1 MKARTLSLI
10 GKGIALVMILVTWI
24 YRTFVLKDDGATAIL
39 IYTGGVV
46 GLFVDVAV
54 NLALDKKKPTAE
66 PTVVPINPDG
76 A

>member
-10 GKGIALVMILVTWI
+10 GKGIALAMILATWF
-24 YRTFVLKDDGATAIL
+24 YRTFVLKEAGGAEIL
-39 IYTGGVV
+39 VYTGAVV

-54 NLALDKKKPTAE
+54 NLALDKNKPTAE
-66 PTVVPINPDG
+66 PTVVPTNPDG